1 MPERILTL
9 RDLNRATLARQ
20 MLLRR
25 EAIPVQS
32 AVERLVGMQ
41 AQLAS
46 APYVGLWTRLEN
58 FQRENLAGAIE
69 AHTVIKATL
78 MRATLHL
85 FTSEDYVRFRGTL
98 QPVLEGASGA
108 IAEQRGVS
116 LDIPA
121 LLKEAR
127 AYLAEQPRSFAEIS
141 DMLAERH
148 PDVDIGAMRYTVRT
162 HLPLVQVHT
171 DTRWSYPGN
180 PKFTL
185 AETWLKQ
192 PIPETE
198 HLRDLI
204 LHYLA
209 AFGPAT
215 VNDMQTWSGLQKL
228 KEAFEKLR
236 PELVVYRDE
245 RKREYFDLP
254 DMAIPDGNV
263 PERFLPE
270 FDNILLS
277 HKDRTRI
284 VADEHRKG
292 VYLPGL
298 RVAATILIDGFVHG
312 AWKVEKAKKT
322 ATLFVTP
329 FKPLTKQNRA
339 ALEQEGE
346 QLARFIEPDAAG
358 YEVRF
363 GEQSEM
369 GKS

>member
-9 RDLNRATLARQ
+9 RELNRATLARQ
-20 MLLRR
+20 MLIER
-25 EAIPVQS
+25 ESIPAS
-32 AVERLVGMQ
+32 AAVERLAGMQ

-46 APYVGLWTRLEN
+46 APYVGLWTRLTN
-58 FQRENLAGAIE
+58 FQRDHLANAIE
-69 AHTVIKATL
+69 ARAIIKATL
-78 MRATLHL
+78 MRGTLHL

-98 QPVLEGASGA
+98 QSVLEGASGA
-108 IAEQRGVS
+108 IAEQRGVT

-148 PDVDIGAMRYTVRT
+148 PDIDVGAMRYTVRT
-162 HLPLVQVHT
+162 HLPLVQVPT

-180 PKFTL
+180 PRFTL
-185 AETWLKQ
+185 AESWLQQ

-204 LHYLA
+204 MRYLA

-215 VNDMQTWSGLQKL
+215 VSDMQTWSGLQKM
-228 KEAFEKLR
+228 KEAFEVLR

-254 DMAIPDGNV
+254 DMAIPDGDV

-312 AWKVEKAKKT
+312 AWKVEKVKKI
-322 ATLFVTP
+322 AILSITP
-329 FKPLTKQNRA
+329 FKALTPQNRI

-346 QLARFIEPDAAG
+346 QLVRFIEPDAVG
-358 YEVRF
+358 YEINF
-363 GEQSEM
+363 G
-369 GKS
+369 K